1 MISGVVP
8 QCFKHALVKPLL
20 KKSNLDP
27 ELLKKLSSGVKF
39 VVFSKVLERVGFTQL
54 VTQLVTHNLLE
65 PFQSAYRKCHSTET
79 ALLRVVN
86 DRLQASDDGHVSVLS
101 LLDLSAAFDT
111 TDHVILN
118 LRLSSTF
125 CCTGTVL
132 DWLESYLP
140 NRTQSVLVND
150 DQSALSILKYGVPQ
164 GSVLVPMGSVI
175 QQLCT
180 TCLFF
185 FFCFADDSQLRD
197 SAAPSV
203 F

>member
-1 MISGVVP
+1 MPKKSCDLDPIPSPLFHDCLDELVPVITDIINTSLISGVVP

-86 DRLQASDDGHVSVLS
+86 DLQHL
-101 LLDLSAAFDT
+101 
-111 TDHVILN
+111 
-118 LRLSSTF
+118 
-125 CCTGTVL
+125 
-132 DWLESYLP
+132 
-140 NRTQSVLVND
+140 TQ
-150 DQSALSILKYGVPQ
+150 
-164 GSVLVPMGSVI
+164 
-175 QQLCT
+175 
-180 TCLFF
+180 
-185 FFCFADDSQLRD
+185 
-197 SAAPSV
+197 
-203 F
+203 